1 MSYTNETTYYGIPL
15 PNGSDKSTWT
25 DDNAAKERID
35 ADLHSA
41 VEMSTSASEDIV
53 AIKATVANLLAA
65 DIQFQSDLDT
75 ANGKIDALQDK
86 ETLQDGEIAA
96 VRADAEDMITAYNE
110 PTATSTHAYTAGDYF
125 IYNDVLY
132 QATSSIAIGD
142 TIVPDSNCTTTNV
155 ATELSQ
161 INSELAKNSIS
172 VTADGVKTNSQLLDE
187 IGSQLDF
194 SKLNYSS
201 RLTIGAAGTETIY
214 NPVSLRSNLASM
226 SSFGISNAGELRGGQ
241 VIIRSSS
248 SSYFNETG
256 DIGANVPASGT
267 VFTITFN

>member
-1 MSYTNETTYYGIPL
+1 MSYTNETTYYGLPL
-15 PNGSDKSTWT
+15 PTGSDKSTWT

-41 VEMSTSASEDIV
+41 VEMSTTASEDIV

-65 DIQFQSDLDT
+65 DIQFQTDLDT

-142 TIVPDSNCTTTNV
+142 TIVPDTNCTTTNV

-161 INSELAKNSIS
+161 LNSDLTFTSENITLPPNWTGSASLKRMGNIGIVEFNAKCSNTIN
-172 VTADGVKTNSQLLDE
+172 DGTEYPIFDIPSGFNTVITSWLFSHNTNSAAFVHRLFSDNTKVAFTQRHANLPADE
-187 IGSQLDF
+187 YLAGSFIL
-194 SKLNYSS
+194 
-201 RLTIGAAGTETIY
+201 I
-214 NPVSLRSNLASM
+214 
-226 SSFGISNAGELRGGQ
+226 
-241 VIIRSSS
+241 
-248 SSYFNETG
+248 
-256 DIGANVPASGT
+256 NV
-267 VFTITFN
+267 

>member
-1 MSYTNETTYYGIPL
+1 MSYTNETTYYGWPL

-25 DDNAAKERID
+25 DDNAAKQRVD
-35 ADLHSA
+35 SDLHSA
-41 VEMSTSASEDIV
+41 VEMSTAASEDIV

-132 QATSSIAIGD
+132 RATSSIAIGD
-142 TIVPDSNCTTTNV
+142 TIVPDSNCATTNV
-155 ATELSQ
+155 ASELSQ
-161 INSELAKNSIS
+161 ITS
-172 VTADGVKTNSQLLDE
+172 VLSNKQKT
-187 IGSQLDF
+187 I
-194 SKLNYSS
+194 
-201 RLTIGAAGTETIY
+201 TTET
-214 NPVSLRSNLASM
+214 
-226 SSFGISNAGELRGGQ
+226 F
-241 VIIRSSS
+241 
-248 SSYFNETG
+248 TG
-256 DIGANVPASGT
+256 TTDAYGNVNVPTTIVKPSTGVLYGANVPNAFVAIDMNT
-267 VFTITFN
+267 TYDTFILRVRNNDETMTNLANEQITIQIEYCLSN